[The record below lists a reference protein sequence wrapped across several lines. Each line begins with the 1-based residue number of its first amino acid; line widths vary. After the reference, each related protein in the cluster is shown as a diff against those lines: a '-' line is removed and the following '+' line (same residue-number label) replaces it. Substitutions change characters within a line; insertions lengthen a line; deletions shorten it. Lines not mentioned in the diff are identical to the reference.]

1 MTRKPRSTALARSA
15 SSPGDRAAWGRRF
28 TRNVLLALLPLAL
41 VWTLLTPFY
50 NRFLEV
56 SAQRLLRLSEWPAV
70 SQLVPKDSHVVL
82 VLRADVP
89 AAKGFLYR
97 IRVTDIH
104 FNLVMLAAFFAAVPG
119 IPWRRRLESFG
130 WAFVIA
136 VVFHVVSLFLYVK
149 FAYATQ
155 LGQWSL
161 DHYPHWKREVWGMA
175 KHVFDLPLKFSLPL
189 VLWAA
194 FYFRELLG
202 DRESRASAG

>member
-1 MTRKPRSTALARSA
+1 MP
-15 SSPGDRAAWGRRF
+15 
-28 TRNVLLALLPLAL
+28 LALL
-41 VWTLLTPFY
+41 WTLLTPFY

-56 SAQRLLRLSEWPAV
+56 SAQRLLRFTEWPAV
-70 SQLVPKDSHVVL
+70 SQLLPKDTHTAL

-89 AAKGFLYR
+89 SSKGFLYG

-136 VVFHVVSLFLYVK
+136 VVFHIVSLFLYVK

-161 DHYPHWKREVWGMA
+161 DHYPHWKREAWGMA

-202 DRESRASAG
+202 NRASAAPS